1 LLDFFDPARLLYMTP
16 AVIIGLT
23 FHEYAHAAA
32 AYSLG
37 DRTAY
42 QQGRLTVNPAAH
54 IDVLGILMLYLAG
67 FGWARPVPVNPFNF
81 RGNRDLGMLLVS
93 LAGPVSNLLLAVA
106 GAALLG
112 AFLWNVPYAD
122 RITME
127 IIRINVILAIFN
139 LLPIPPL
146 DGSKILAG
154 LLPGSKE
161 WLYRVEQYGTIILVL
176 LLFTGIIG
184 RILNI
189 FIVPLYSV
197 LTWVARTMNA
207 IF

>member
-1 LLDFFDPARLLYMTP
+1 MLDIFDPARLFYMTP

-32 AYSLG
+32 AYRLG

-42 QQGRLTVNPAAH
+42 HQGRLTLNPAAH
-54 IDVLGILMLYLAG
+54 LDILGLILLYFAG

-81 RGNRDLGMLLVS
+81 RGNKKTGMILVS
-93 LAGPVSNLLLAVA
+93 LAGPISNLVLAVVA
-106 GAALLG
+106 AALLG
-112 AFLWNVPYAD
+112 AFLWNVPYAGP
-122 RITME
+122 ITQE
-127 IIRINVILAIFN
+127 LIRINVILAVFN
-139 LLPIPPL
+139 LLPVPPL

-154 LLPGSKE
+154 ILPGNNE
-161 WLYRVEQYGTIILVL
+161 WLYRLEQYGTIILIL

-184 RILNI
+184 RILSI
-189 FIVPLYSV
+189 FIVPLYGF

>member
-1 LLDFFDPARLLYMTP
+1 MTP

-23 FHEYAHAAA
+23 VHEYAHAAA

-42 QQGRLTVNPAAH
+42 HQGRMTLNPAAH
-54 IDVLGILMLYLAG
+54 IDPLGLILLYFAG
-67 FGWARPVPVNPFNF
+67 FGWARPVPVNPFHF
-81 RGNRDLGMLLVS
+81 RGNRDRGMVLVS
-93 LAGPVSNLLLAVA
+93 LAGPLSNLVLAVA
-106 GAALLG
+106 AAALLG
-112 AFLWNVPYAD
+112 AFLWNIPYAN

-139 LLPIPPL
+139 LIPVPPL

-154 LLPGSKE
+154 ILPGSRE
-161 WLYRVEQYGTIILVL
+161 WLYRFEQYGTIVLVL

-184 RILNI
+184 RVLNI
-189 FIVPLYSV
+189 FIVPVYGF
-197 LTWVARTMNA
+197 LTWVARTVNA